1 MREELEEIRLEE
13 LEELEVHLVICGLAV
28 QFEPRAVATNGQ
40 LLPGRQSWLMTG
52 ANKIIRNI
60 EPANSRR

>member
-1 MREELEEIRLEE
+1 M
-13 LEELEVHLVICGLAV
+13 ICGLAV

-60 EPANSRR
+60 ELANSRR